1 MEVKFA
7 SSFGDSIKTLIRHQT
22 WWYKTYETIRYKIP
36 YFFKNIYK
44 FRQVLWE
51 HRWWDY
57 RFTLTTLRTSLEIM
71 EKGMHNGLEVRET
84 REKKIAKMQR
94 AIQILKNIENDD
106 YISMAESEL
115 GEIIHHPWEFED
127 AIDHPGFYQLV
138 DKDTP
143 EEKEHNRKVF
153 DRADELETQE
163 WNELWEILK
172 GKNYKEYYETLSE
185 EEKENSNNFNE
196 WFDGTGLQGWWD

>member
-1 MEVKFA
+1 MDIKFA
-7 SSFGDSIKTLIRHQT
+7 DSFGDSIKTLIRHQT

-71 EKGMHNGLEVRET
+71 EKGMHGGLEVRES
-84 REKKIAKMQR
+84 RDKKIAKMQR
-94 AIQILKNIENDD
+94 AIQILKNIEDD
-106 YISMAESEL
+106 NYIQIAEAEL
-115 GEIIHHPWEFED
+115 GEIIHHDWEFEETEET
-127 AIDHPGFYQLV
+127 IDNPFREKGEKTYRLV
-138 DKDTP
+138 DKDTD

-153 DRADELETQE
+153 DRTHELEEQE
-163 WNELWEILK
+163 WNELCQIIK
-172 GKNYKEYYETLSE
+172 GQDITSFDKDKDFYKQ
-185 EEKENSNNFNE
+185 
-196 WFDGTGLQGWWD
+196 FDGTGLRSWWD